1 MINLEKPNYKKIKE
15 LYDKDKIEKSA
26 QNIRKFFSSK
36 NENFSVFDTISS
48 LDTMVILFDDRD
60 EPATRYISF
69 AKDETKNYLVLSANE
84 TIEEMRFNAACMLSR
99 VARKI
104 EKSTKTLSPMITTKS
119 KGFSREDKHFACAL
133 LMPKVELLEFIT
145 RKDSN
150 GDYLYLNENNEIS
163 FKNINAVADHFGVP
177 FDQCASRIFHVFEDM
192 MKTGRQPVYYIEG
205 CRVKDDYKRMR
216 EKYSPEDRERDML
229 EVVPHHQQNRA
240 KLISHLIDSLH
251 YRSWGRLSEIAKQR
265 LLVNLVK
272 SDSVN
277 EGVVKNEEEAKAIIN
292 NYLASN
298 GTIYDGK
305 LVTKDG
311 ECSLGDE
318 QLVVLGELELYT
330 KTLERGLIKGIAK
343 SNPRLEYLT
352 KLEYKEAIN
361 CIKERDLTTYICD
374 LHRRLFSNLT
384 HKYGEERGGLYRS
397 APVSL
402 SGTNVRTIDPYFI
415 PQEMDN
421 ISWRILEILKK
432 NANGELSN
440 SEYIAQVNECIYDL
454 IRMQPF
460 ADGNKRTSRLLSNIL
475 YQEKGIPYVLVPVK
489 EWDNY
494 VNAWSHD
501 DVSQYNEMMHRL
513 ILESYNYFY
522 GGQSVNDITH
532 SRVSSEKI
540 IMANRK

>member
-1 MINLEKPNYKKIKE
+1 MINLERPGYKKIKHF
-15 LYDKDKIEKSA
+15 YDKDRIEQSA
-26 QNIRKFFSSK
+26 YNIREAFKG
-36 NENFSVFDTISS
+36 EDGDFSVFTTISE
-48 LDTMVILFDDRD
+48 LDTMVILFDDKE

-69 AKDETKNYLVLSANE
+69 AKDEEKNYLVLSANE
-84 TIEEMRFNAACMLSR
+84 TIEEMRFNAACMLGK

-104 EKSTKTLSPMITTKS
+104 EKSNKTLCPMITTKS

-133 LMPKVELLEFIT
+133 LMPKDELLKFINS
-145 RKDSN
+145 KDSN
-150 GDYLYLNENNEIS
+150 GNYLYLDENNEIS
-163 FKNINAVADHFGVP
+163 FRNINAVADHFGVP
-177 FDQCASRIFHVFEDM
+177 FAQCASRIFHVFEEM
-192 MKTGRQPVYYIEG
+192 RETGKQPVYYIKG
-205 CRVKDDYKRMR
+205 CHTKVDYKKMK
-216 EKYSPEDRERDML
+216 ENYKAKDRERDMM
-229 EVVPHHQQNRA
+229 EVVPNHQQNRS

-251 YRSWGRLSEIAKQR
+251 YRSWSRLSEIAKQR

-277 EGVVKNEEEAKAIIN
+277 EGVVKNEEEAKNIIN

-311 ECSLGDE
+311 EYSLSDE
-318 QLVVLGELELYT
+318 QLVVLGEYELYT

-352 KLEYKEAIN
+352 KLDYKEAIN
-361 CIKERDLTTYICD
+361 CLKERDLTTYICD
-374 LHRRLFSNLT
+374 LHRRLFSNLSA
-384 HKYGEERGGLYRS
+384 KYGEERGGIYRS

-402 SGTNVRTIDPYFI
+402 AGTNVRTVEPYFI

-513 ILESYNYFY
+513 ILDSYNYFY

-532 SRVSSEKI
+532 SRVFGEKI